1 MYKHTTGP
9 WRFND
14 NVRYEWKTN
23 PFSITTR
30 KPGVNSTTIANMPY
44 RKTISQ
50 EEAMANARLISAA
63 PDLLDALMTFPQSM
77 AWTDDDLWK
86 WSEKARAAIDKA
98 LGNNSNKN

>member
-1 MYKHTTGP
+1 MYKHTTGE

-14 NVRYEWKTN
+14 NVKYWKTN

-30 KPGVNSTTIANMPY
+30 KTGVHSTTIANMPH

-63 PDLLDALMTFPQSM
+63 PDLLEALMTFPQSM
-77 AWTDDDLWK
+77 AWTDAELWE
-86 WSEKARAAIDKA
+86 WSEKARAAVDKA
-98 LGNNSNKN
+98 LGNAPNKN